1 MLTFGRAG
9 LLSMPISIKNPETE
23 QLARLLAKETGETIT
38 EVIKKSLQDRLQRV
52 RGRRK
57 GSELKEQ
64 IAEILA
70 RVDALPRLHDDRT
83 DDEILGYDDQTEWPR
98 ERQCGAR

>member
-1 MLTFGRAG
+1 
-9 LLSMPISIKNPETE
+9 MPISIKNPETE

-70 RVDALPRLHDDRT
+70 RVDALPRLHDDLT
-83 DDEILGYDDQTEWPR
+83 DDEILGYDENGIPTRGSAEP
-98 ERQCGAR
+98 GSGH

>member
-1 MLTFGRAG
+1 
-9 LLSMPISIKNPETE
+9 MPISIKNPETE

-57 GSELKEQ
+57 GRELKEQ

-83 DDEILGYDDQTEWPR
+83 DHEILGYDENGIPASGSV
-98 ERQCGAR
+98 EPGSGH